1 MANMPDWLQAYPP
14 AQREALKIHL
24 AEIERHGRSEL
35 PHFVVA
41 ERAGVGRSA
50 VVMAVAVAWA
60 RHDLIV
66 QSREGEPSVIRLPR
80 ARSPSEPDETEAE
93 GVGGQK
99 STG

>member
-1 MANMPDWLQAYPP
+1 MNMPDWLQTYPP

-24 AEIERHGRSEL
+24 AEIELRGRSEL

-50 VVMAVAVAWA
+50 VVMAVATAWA
-60 RHDLIV
+60 RHHLIV
-66 QSREGEPSVIRLPR
+66 QSREGEPSVIRLPK
-80 ARSPSEPDETEAE
+80 ARSPSGPGGTATE
-93 GVGGQK
+93 GVGDQK